1 MINNLQRKT
10 LISSKM
16 RVINRACF
24 DENGPS
30 QLVGVEARTVG
41 NSLNNNTTWLLI
53 IAALAP
59 ICRCL
64 PFIQINHFFHFIF
77 DTTCFW
83 WISGLYYSFE
93 WIFTMTFRA
102 LFLMFC
108 AKINIPTLQTISP
121 RRSGVSS
128 VSFPA
133 DAANFIPRFLLQR
146 LCRII
151 SSDQVFSEKLFFDL
165 TSGKTVI

>member
-41 NSLNNNTTWLLI
+41 NSLNNNMTWLLI

-77 DTTCFW
+77 DTTLMHSCR
-83 WISGLYYSFE
+83 SLCN
-93 WIFTMTFRA
+93 IFRLLLKPELSTLQDKRNRAVSHSNPSIRQQHTFRHCLWSHLSTHMYVKLKKPFA
-102 LFLMFC
+102 
-108 AKINIPTLQTISP
+108 ASANKIPCQ
-121 RRSGVSS
+121 
-128 VSFPA
+128 A
-133 DAANFIPRFLLQR
+133 DFY
-146 LCRII
+146 
-151 SSDQVFSEKLFFDL
+151 
-165 TSGKTVI
+165 